1 MDTTKSITNDVSD
14 KDKLLTQIDNYIEYV
29 TENKIDTD
37 TFNFY
42 DTDDTS
48 SLVKY
53 KKILDTTNDHL
64 HKVDD
69 IRNSIY
75 NKQDNL
81 SIFRNIVGPENA
93 AVEEIKNTSK
103 EIKADISQMKNS
115 LFIIYTLNKEEVLA
129 LLLQLK
135 NIINNYSIKDNNIN
149 TSNIVID
156 TNFLVGHGYFDDDDK
171 DYVGRSIQLV
181 ELSNNTINILDE
193 LNKELLSMYNTTI
206 RDLYDRIDSIL
217 ANLLVKNIL

>member
-1 MDTTKSITNDVSD
+1 MDITKSITNDVND
-14 KDKLLTQIDNYIEYV
+14 KDKLLAQIDNYIEYV

-42 DTDDTS
+42 DTQNPS
-48 SLVKY
+48 ILVKY

-64 HKVDD
+64 QKIND
-69 IRNSIY
+69 IRGSIY

-81 SIFRNIVGPENA
+81 SIFINIVDPENA
-93 AVEEIKNTSK
+93 SVEEIRNTSK

-135 NIINNYSIKDNNIN
+135 NIIDNYSVKGDNVN

-156 TNFLVGHGYFDDDDK
+156 TNFLVGQGYFDDDDK
-171 DYVGRSIQLV
+171 DYVGRSMKLI

-193 LNKELLSMYNTTI
+193 LNKELLSMYDTTVG
-206 RDLYDRIDSIL
+206 DLYDRIDSIL

>member
-1 MDTTKSITNDVSD
+1 MDITKSITNDVND
-14 KDKLLTQIDNYIEYV
+14 KDKLLAQIDNYIEYV

-42 DTDDTS
+42 DTQYPS
-48 SLVKY
+48 ILVKY

-64 HKVDD
+64 QKIND
-69 IRNSIY
+69 IRSSIY

-81 SIFRNIVGPENA
+81 SIFINIVDPENA
-93 AVEEIKNTSK
+93 SVEEIRNTSK

-135 NIINNYSIKDNNIN
+135 NIIDNYSVKGDNGN

-156 TNFLVGHGYFDDDDK
+156 TNFLVGQGYFDDDDK
-171 DYVGRSIQLV
+171 DYVGRSMKLI

-193 LNKELLSMYNTTI
+193 LNKELLSMYDTTVG
-206 RDLYDRIDSIL
+206 DLYDRIDSIL

>member
-1 MDTTKSITNDVSD
+1 MDITKSITNDVND
-14 KDKLLTQIDNYIEYV
+14 KDKLLAQIDNYIEYV

-42 DTDDTS
+42 DTQYKS

-53 KKILDTTNDHL
+53 KKILDTINDHL
-64 HKVDD
+64 QKIND
-69 IRNSIY
+69 IRSSIY

-81 SIFRNIVGPENA
+81 SIFRNIVDPENA
-93 AVEEIKNTSK
+93 SVEEIRNTSK

-135 NIINNYSIKDNNIN
+135 NIIDNYSVKGDNVN

-156 TNFLVGHGYFDDDDK
+156 TNFLVGQGYFDDDDK
-171 DYVGRSIQLV
+171 DYVGRSMKLI

-193 LNKELLSMYNTTI
+193 LNKELLSMYDTTVG
-206 RDLYDRIDSIL
+206 DLYDRIDSIL

>member
-1 MDTTKSITNDVSD
+1 MDITKSITNDVND
-14 KDKLLTQIDNYIEYV
+14 KDKLLAQIDNYIEYV

-42 DTDDTS
+42 DTDCAS
-48 SLVKY
+48 ILVKY

-64 HKVDD
+64 QKIND
-69 IRNSIY
+69 IRSSIY

-81 SIFRNIVGPENA
+81 SIFRNIVDPENA
-93 AVEEIKNTSK
+93 SVEEIRNTSK

-115 LFIIYTLNKEEVLA
+115 LFRIYTLNKEEVLA

-135 NIINNYSIKDNNIN
+135 NIIDNYSVKGDNVN

-156 TNFLVGHGYFDDDDK
+156 TNFLVGQGYFDDDDK
-171 DYVGRSIQLV
+171 DYVGRSMKLI

-193 LNKELLSMYNTTI
+193 LNKELLSMYDTTVG
-206 RDLYDRIDSIL
+206 DLYDRIDSIL